1 VEALEALLTRQS
13 VSARD
18 LGLPVPTAEQRE
30 AAFAAALTAPDHGAV
45 RPWRFLTVEGAGLE
59 RLGEVF
65 ADSARRADPS
75 ASEKDVESAR
85 GKALRS
91 PLLVVCAARVNPSHP
106 KVPVVEQVIAAGCAT
121 QNLLTAFHAMGY
133 GAVLVTGGRAYDPGV
148 KQALGLAPEDAI
160 VGFLHVGTPQ
170 QPQRPRTRPPV
181 AHHVRA
187 WP

>member
-1 VEALEALLTRQS
+1 MEALDALLTRQS
-13 VSARD
+13 VSAKD

-30 AAFAAALTAPDHGAV
+30 RAFAAALTAPDHGAI
-45 RPWRFLTVEGAGLE
+45 RPWRFLVVEGEGLA

-65 ADSARRADPS
+65 AAAARREGA
-75 ASEKDVESAR
+75 AEKDVESAH

-91 PLLVVCAARVNPSHP
+91 PLLIVCAAKVNPSHP

-121 QNLLTAFHAMGY
+121 QNLLTAFHAMGF
-133 GAVLVTGGRAYDPGV
+133 GAVLVTGGRAYDAGV
-148 KQALGLAPEDAI
+148 KQALGLGAEDAI

>member
-1 VEALEALLTRQS
+1 VEALDALLTRQS
-13 VSARD
+13 VSAKD

-30 AAFAAALTAPDHGAV
+30 RAFAAALTAPDHGAI
-45 RPWRFLTVEGAGLE
+45 RPWRFLVVEGEGLA

-65 ADSARRADPS
+65 AAAVRREGAE
-75 ASEKDVESAR
+75 EKDVESAR

-91 PLLVVCAARVNPSHP
+91 PLLIVCAAKVNPSHP

-121 QNLLTAFHAMGY
+121 QNLLTAFHAMGF
-133 GAVLVTGGRAYDPGV
+133 GAVLVTGGRAYDAGV
-148 KQALGLAPEDAI
+148 KQALGLGAEDAI

-181 AHHVRA
+181 AQHVRA